1 MISRCNSKL
10 QRRLLGFGLALV
22 LASVA
27 GAQDLPRAARPTVS
41 AKELHDGGV
50 VVGDEAFVVLGD
62 QSTIKTTFQFPGG
75 TAPEFNLFRY
85 RDGEDPI
92 PVLTRDQARKYVGL
106 QLAYDPV
113 SGQIATVFSPKSGT
127 VLDQSNQIVLIDPTT
142 SPAQVRE
149 VTGNGR
155 LNGVPSF
162 SPDGKW
168 MAFLSGPADA
178 HNHQRKSNAGQT
190 LRVINLA
197 TMEEREITPAALG
210 EPIPGDIPVWSPDS
224 RLIALSAFYVPV
236 RSTQIHVVQPDGKGF
251 RTLGADQKYSA
262 EGIVWKS
269 PNELLFTKIG
279 GPGVFQISMSTGIIS
294 VFNSSA
300 PYIGNLAVSP
310 NGKVIQVEKVDLA
323 TGQMSKQSFD
333 IQGNEIPSRPEVWAY
348 PAMAPKSQ

>member
-1 MISRCNSKL
+1 MIFNYHAKL
-10 QRRLLGFGLALV
+10 QRRLLGFGLTLV

-27 GAQDLPRAARPTVS
+27 GAQDLPRATRPTVS

-85 RDGEDPI
+85 RGGEDPV
-92 PVLTRDQARKYVGL
+92 PVLSRDQARKYVGSY
-106 QLAYDPV
+106 LAYNPV
-113 SGQIATVFSPKSGT
+113 SRQLATVFRETRGT
-127 VLDQSNQIVLIDPTT
+127 TMDQSNQIVLIDPTT
-142 SPAQVRE
+142 TPAQVRE
-149 VTGNGR
+149 VPGNGR

-168 MAFLSGPADA
+168 MAFLSGPHDA

-190 LRVINLA
+190 VRVINLA

-210 EPIPGDIPVWSPDS
+210 EPIPTSIPVWSPDS
-224 RLIALSAFYVPV
+224 RLIAFSAFYVPV

-251 RTLGADQKYSA
+251 RTLGAEQKYSA

-279 GPGVFQISMSTGIIS
+279 GRGIFQINLSSGHIS
-294 VFNSSA
+294 EFNSGAHYRGKLVISPDGTVLRADKIDPVTHQVFN
-300 PYIGNLAVSP
+300 
-310 NGKVIQVEKVDLA
+310 
-323 TGQMSKQSFD
+323 QSFD
-333 IQGNEIPSRPEVWAY
+333 LQGNEIPSRPEVWAY
-348 PAMAPKSQ
+348 PARAPKPQ